1 MWRAAK
7 VCFLYIG
14 TVIGAGFASGKEIA
28 LFFGDTAP
36 AGVALAAFFM
46 ALPEALFLYAGKHDL
61 MPSGTVVRTGVF
73 IAALSSVAAMLAGCE
88 LALDDLT
95 GVAGLGALAAVA
107 AGVLVVLGTEKMKL
121 ANALLIP
128 LLLLLLVAV
137 YVKGGAPAFGGTFSL
152 LKPVHYAGLDVLIGG
167 MIISKEG
174 KKLSAK
180 EIFFTCA
187 MSALFLGGVLFML
200 QNIVLSDETHS
211 SMPVLAV
218 AESVGLKA
226 AAGVLVVIAVFTTLV
241 SSLSILTDESVSAL
255 RAAAS
260 PSRRRGLFRR
270 AAAFLSSPS
279 HRAAAVFCCL
289 AALYP
294 VSFFGF
300 ENIVAAL
307 YPFVGACGVVMTAVT
322 AFKVLRCA
330 FSRGG
335 DRTRSRHRRDDD
347 RTRSRHRRDD
357 DRTRTRPHP
366 RPRRCMRAHR
376 CGKIPRRGNGGC
388 HPARSAL

>member
-1 MWRAAK
+1 M
-7 VCFLYIG
+7 CFLYIG

-174 KKLSAK
+174 KKLSSK

-260 PSRRRGLFRR
+260 PSRRRGLLRR

>member
-95 GVAGLGALAAVA
+95 GGAGLGALAAVA

-255 RAAAS
+255 AGYAAS
-260 PSRRRGLFRR
+260 PSRRRGLLRR

-347 RTRSRHRRDD
+347 RTR
-357 DRTRTRPHP
+357 TRPHP

>member
-255 RAAAS
+255 AGYAAS
-260 PSRRRGLFRR
+260 PSRRRGLLRR

-347 RTRSRHRRDD
+347 RTR
-357 DRTRTRPHP
+357 TRPHP
-366 RPRRCMRAHR
+366 RPRRRMRAHR

-388 HPARSAL
+388 RPARSVL

>member
-255 RAAAS
+255 AGYAAS
-260 PSRRRGLFRR
+260 PSRRRGLLRR

-347 RTRSRHRRDD
+347 RTRTH
-357 DRTRTRPHP
+357 PHP

>member
-174 KKLSAK
+174 KKLSSK

-255 RAAAS
+255 AGYAAS
-260 PSRRRGLFRR
+260 PSRRRGLLRR

-347 RTRSRHRRDD
+347 RTRSR
-357 DRTRTRPHP
+357 PHP
-366 RPRRCMRAHR
+366 RPRRRMRAR
-376 CGKIPRRGNGGC
+376 PCGKIPRRGNGGC
-388 HPARSAL
+388 RPARSAL

>member
-174 KKLSAK
+174 KKLSSK

-255 RAAAS
+255 AGYAAS
-260 PSRRRGLFRR
+260 PSRRRGLLRR

-347 RTRSRHRRDD
+347 RTR
-357 DRTRTRPHP
+357 TRPHP
-366 RPRRCMRAHR
+366 RPRRRMRAHP

-388 HPARSAL
+388 RPARSAP

>member
-1 MWRAAK
+1 
-7 VCFLYIG
+7 
-14 TVIGAGFASGKEIA
+14 
-28 LFFGDTAP
+28 
-36 AGVALAAFFM
+36 
-46 ALPEALFLYAGKHDL
+46 

-255 RAAAS
+255 AGYAAS
-260 PSRRRGLFRR
+260 PSRRRGLLRR
-270 AAAFLSSPS
+270 VAAFLSSPS

-322 AFKVLRCA
+322 AFKVLKCVEMC
-330 FSRGG
+330 FQSWW
-335 DRTRSRHRRDDD
+335 
-347 RTRSRHRRDD
+347 
-357 DRTRTRPHP
+357 
-366 RPRRCMRAHR
+366 
-376 CGKIPRRGNGGC
+376 
-388 HPARSAL
+388 

>member
-1 MWRAAK
+1 M
-7 VCFLYIG
+7 CFLYIG

-73 IAALSSVAAMLAGCE
+73 IAALSSVAAMLSGCE

-241 SSLSILTDESVSAL
+241 SSLSILTDESVFAL
-255 RAAAS
+255 AGYAAS
-260 PSRRRGLFRR
+260 PSRRRGLLRR

>member
-107 AGVLVVLGTEKMKL
+107 AGALVVLGTEKMKL

-260 PSRRRGLFRR
+260 PFRRRGLLRR

-347 RTRSRHRRDD
+347 RTR
-357 DRTRTRPHP
+357 TRPHP

>member
-1 MWRAAK
+1 M
-7 VCFLYIG
+7 CFLYIG

-347 RTRSRHRRDD
+347 RTR
-357 DRTRTRPHP
+357 TRPHP

>member
-1 MWRAAK
+1 M
-7 VCFLYIG
+7 CFLYIG

-322 AFKVLRCA
+322 AFKVLKCA

-335 DRTRSRHRRDDD
+335 D

>member
-1 MWRAAK
+1 M
-7 VCFLYIG
+7 CFLYIG

>member
-260 PSRRRGLFRR
+260 PSRRRGLLRR
-270 AAAFLSSPS
+270 AAAYLSSPS

-335 DRTRSRHRRDDD
+335 DRTRSRHRRDDY
-347 RTRSRHRRDD
+347 H
-357 DRTRTRPHP
+357 TRTRPHP

>member
-255 RAAAS
+255 AGYAAS
-260 PSRRRGLFRR
+260 PSRRRGLLRR

-347 RTRSRHRRDD
+347 RTRN
-357 DRTRTRPHP
+357 RPHP
-366 RPRRCMRAHR
+366 RPRRCMRAHP
-376 CGKIPRRGNGGC
+376 CGNIPRRGNGGC
-388 HPARSAL
+388 RPARSAL

>member
-95 GVAGLGALAAVA
+95 GMAGLGALAAVA

-307 YPFVGACGVVMTAVT
+307 YPFVGACGVVMAAVT

-335 DRTRSRHRRDDD
+335 D

-376 CGKIPRRGNGGC
+376 CGKIPRRGNGGF

>member
-1 MWRAAK
+1 M
-7 VCFLYIG
+7 CFLYIG

-174 KKLSAK
+174 KKLSSK

-255 RAAAS
+255 AGYAAS
-260 PSRRRGLFRR
+260 PSRRRGLLRR

-347 RTRSRHRRDD
+347 RTR
-357 DRTRTRPHP
+357 TRPHP
-366 RPRRCMRAHR
+366 RPRRRMRAHP

-388 HPARSAL
+388 RPARSAP

>member
-255 RAAAS
+255 RVAAS
-260 PSRRRGLFRR
+260 PSRRRGLLRR

-330 FSRGG
+330 FSR
-335 DRTRSRHRRDDD
+335 DDD

-357 DRTRTRPHP
+357 DHTRSRPHP
-366 RPRRCMRAHR
+366 RPRRHMRAHR

-388 HPARSAL
+388 RPARSVL

>member
-347 RTRSRHRRDD
+347 RTR
-357 DRTRTRPHP
+357 TRPHP

>member
-61 MPSGTVVRTGVF
+61 MPYGTVVRTGVF

-255 RAAAS
+255 RVAAS
-260 PSRRRGLFRR
+260 PSRRRGLLRR

-330 FSRGG
+330 FSR
-335 DRTRSRHRRDDD
+335 DDD

-357 DRTRTRPHP
+357 DHTRTRPHP
-366 RPRRCMRAHR
+366 RPRRCMRAHP

>member
-211 SMPVLAV
+211 SMPVLTV

-255 RAAAS
+255 AGYAAS
-260 PSRRRGLFRR
+260 PSRRRGLLRR

-279 HRAAAVFCCL
+279 HHAAAVFCCL

-347 RTRSRHRRDD
+347 RTR
-357 DRTRTRPHP
+357 TRPHP

>member
-73 IAALSSVAAMLAGCE
+73 IAALSSVAAMLSGCE

-241 SSLSILTDESVSAL
+241 SSLSILTDESVFAL
-255 RAAAS
+255 AGYAAS
-260 PSRRRGLFRR
+260 PSRRRGLLRR

-347 RTRSRHRRDD
+347 RTR
-357 DRTRTRPHP
+357 TRPHP

>member
-322 AFKVLRCA
+322 AFKVLKCA

-335 DRTRSRHRRDDD
+335 D

>member
-1 MWRAAK
+1 M
-7 VCFLYIG
+7 CFLYIG

-174 KKLSAK
+174 KKLSSK

-255 RAAAS
+255 AGYAAS
-260 PSRRRGLFRR
+260 PSRRRGLLRR

-347 RTRSRHRRDD
+347 RTRSR
-357 DRTRTRPHP
+357 PHP
-366 RPRRCMRAHR
+366 RPRRRMRAR
-376 CGKIPRRGNGGC
+376 PCGKIPRRGNGGC
-388 HPARSAL
+388 RPARSAL

>member
-174 KKLSAK
+174 KKLSSK

-255 RAAAS
+255 AGYAAS
-260 PSRRRGLFRR
+260 PSRRRGLLRR
-270 AAAFLSSPS
+270 AAAYLSSPS

-335 DRTRSRHRRDDD
+335 DRTRSRHRRGG
-347 RTRSRHRRDD
+347 

-366 RPRRCMRAHR
+366 RPRRRMRAHP

-388 HPARSAL
+388 RPARSAL

>member
-255 RAAAS
+255 RVAAS
-260 PSRRRGLFRR
+260 PSRRRGLLRR

-330 FSRGG
+330 FSR
-335 DRTRSRHRRDDD
+335 DDD

-357 DRTRTRPHP
+357 DHTRTRPHP